1 MRPLVAMGVLWTAA
15 ALAAPTPAL
24 DLPAL
29 VVRARAADP
38 RVKEAQAQLR
48 YYRARY
54 DEAKWAWFPRI
65 DSYALVGGPTPEA
78 RNDGLGGPPTTPAS
92 YLYDLDFGQP
102 GVMFRA
108 GIDGVLPLYTFGK
121 ISALQEAGQ
130 HGVEAGQALLRGA
143 ADEAELQVSQAYWGY
158 CLAVAGR
165 AVIAETM
172 DRLADARAT
181 LERLLSQGSG
191 QVTRMDLYKLEYYR
205 QQGEAQLAAAESG
218 AGFALAAIRL
228 LIAAPPGER
237 LEVAARPLPESVG
250 TLRPAEE
257 YVELAAS
264 TRPELRAVEAGVAV
278 QDRIVA
284 LRERAYAPDFGLAGF
299 VHWAWTTNTTR
310 QRSPFAYD
318 PFNELNAGIG
328 LGMRY
333 QWDFPQKAIA
343 LEQARA
349 ELEKAQHQ
357 QSQAVAGVRLQIEK
371 LWNDTSAAVART
383 ARQTSAE
390 KTARRWATAAFTAFD
405 LGTGDTRELV
415 DAFLALATASTQ
427 RAQASHDVQVG
438 LKSLSRAV
446 GQPVELGPPEPAA
459 VPAGTAR

>member
-1 MRPLVAMGVLWTAA
+1 MGVLWSFAATAEP
-15 ALAAPTPAL
+15 LE
-24 DLPAL
+24 LPAL
-29 VVRARAADP
+29 VARARGSDP
-38 RVKEAQAQLR
+38 RVKEARAQLR
-48 YYRARY
+48 YYQARY
-54 DEAKWAWFPRI
+54 DEARWAWFPRI

-78 RNDGLGGPPTTPAS
+78 RNNGLGGPPSSPAS

-102 GVMFRA
+102 GLMFRA

-143 ADEAELQVSQAYWGY
+143 ADEAELQVTQAYWGY
-158 CLAVAGR
+158 CLARTSQG
-165 AVIAETM
+165 VIADTLQ
-172 DRLADARAT
+172 RLLDARAA
-181 LERLLSQGSG
+181 LERLREQGSA
-191 QVTRMDLYKLEYYR
+191 QVTQMDVYKLDFYR

-228 LIAAPPGER
+228 LVDAAPAEA
-237 LEVAARPLPESVG
+237 LEVAVRPLPE
-250 TLRPAEE
+250 PAGSLLPVDA
-257 YVELAAS
+257 YVELAV
-264 TRPELRAVEAGVAV
+264 THRPELKAVEAGVAA
-278 QDRIVA
+278 QDRVVA

-299 VHWAWTTNTTR
+299 FHWAWTTNTTR
-310 QRSPFAYD
+310 QVSPFAYD

-328 LGMRY
+328 VVMRY

-357 QSQAVAGVRLQIEK
+357 QTLAVAGVRLEIEK
-371 LWNDTSAAVART
+371 LWNETGAALTRA
-383 ARQTSAE
+383 ARQAAAE

-415 DAFLALATASTQ
+415 DAFTALAGASVQ
-427 RAQASHDVQVG
+427 RAQASHDVLVG
-438 LKSLSRAV
+438 LKALGRAV
-446 GQPVELGPPEPAA
+446 GQPVELAPPSSEPRPAA
-459 VPAGTAR
+459 RKP